1 MDTGSIYA
9 AAKELLD
16 RFDLAGRRVRLT
28 GVAVAGLYAT
38 DATETLP
45 LLPDASADRKRRLEE
60 VVAAVSERFGRAA
73 MKRAARLE
81 ADAPRAIVAPSR
93 SRPR

>member
-1 MDTGSIYA
+1 
-9 AAKELLD
+9 
-16 RFDLAGRRVRLT
+16 
-28 GVAVAGLYAT
+28 
-38 DATETLP
+38 
-45 LLPDASADRKRRLEE
+45 LPDASADRKRRLEE